1 MCWANSAV
9 VTEESSAL
17 SLQCPRLSSCLDIR
31 RRGVGRLEVSEAEL
45 TEIVVWPLPLLKSI
59 GRPDSV
65 LEEEP
70 GEEFA
75 LGRRPAFPDR
85 VC

>member
-1 MCWANSAV
+1 
-9 VTEESSAL
+9 
-17 SLQCPRLSSCLDIR
+17 
-31 RRGVGRLEVSEAEL
+31 VGRLEVSEAEL

>member
-1 MCWANSAV
+1 M
-9 VTEESSAL
+9 
-17 SLQCPRLSSCLDIR
+17 
-31 RRGVGRLEVSEAEL
+31 GRLEVSEAEL

-59 GRPDSV
+59 GRLNSV

-75 LGRRPAFPDR
+75 LGRCLAFPDR
-85 VC
+85 VF